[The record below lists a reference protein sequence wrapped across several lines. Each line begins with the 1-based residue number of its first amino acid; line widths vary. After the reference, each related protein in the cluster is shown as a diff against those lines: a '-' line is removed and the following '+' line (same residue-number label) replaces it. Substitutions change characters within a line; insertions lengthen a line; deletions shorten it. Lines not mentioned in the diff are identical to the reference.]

1 MKKNVIYK
9 LISFYVLVVI
19 IGFFGG
25 YFITDLI
32 NKQNEIYVSSFTL
45 KEDDYNANL
54 DSLNDENFLREV
66 INNHPNLSLESIDVT
81 SLLNNHDFVLTTE
94 NEVYTI
100 TTKTRYYETSYIFS
114 SNKVISRASTFIK
127 YSLYDLVG
135 KNNVTF
141 LNSNIGE
148 IRNSLSRPIGGL
160 IGITSLSL
168 IVTVIILVIPK
179 KNINDFTFDNEETFK
194 NPFSIAY
201 WKKAFTELK
210 STKKIVTLGMLFSLV
225 LLSKFISLPSGFANL
240 NISLG
245 FIFLAII
252 GYIYGPV
259 VSFIIGASSDII
271 GYFINQSAYVFNLG
285 YTLQAALACFVYGI
299 LFYKTRMTFS
309 KVLLSRI
316 IINFVLNVLMG
327 SYLMIIVYYQGGT
340 ITSEQIL
347 ASFRVYALVYSLPKN
362 IICLLP
368 QSILLYAIIKV
379 ISPILSRFNYISKEV
394 SDNITLI

>member
-45 KEDDYNANL
+45 KEGDYNANL
-54 DSLNDENFLREV
+54 DSLNDENFLKEV

-94 NEVYTI
+94 NDVYTI

-148 IRNSLSRPIGGL
+148 IKNSLSRPLGGL

-194 NPFSIAY
+194 NPFSLAY

-316 IINFVLNVLMG
+316 IINFFLNVLMG

>member
-45 KEDDYNANL
+45 KEGDYNANL
-54 DSLNDENFLREV
+54 DSLNDENFLKEV

-94 NEVYTI
+94 NDVYTI

-148 IRNSLSRPIGGL
+148 IRNSLSRPLGGL

-168 IVTVIILVIPK
+168 IVTIIILVIPK
-179 KNINDFTFDNEETFK
+179 KNINDFTFDNEEIFK
-194 NPFSIAY
+194 NPFSLAY

-259 VSFIIGASSDII
+259 VSFIIGATSDVI

-340 ITSEQIL
+340 ITSEQIF

-379 ISPILSRFNYISKEV
+379 ISPILSRFKYISKEV

>member
-54 DSLNDENFLREV
+54 DSLNDENFLKEV

-94 NEVYTI
+94 NDVYTI

-148 IRNSLSRPIGGL
+148 IKNSLSRPLGGL

-194 NPFSIAY
+194 NPFSLAY

-252 GYIYGPV
+252 GYIYGPA

-316 IINFVLNVLMG
+316 IINFFLNVLMG

>member
-45 KEDDYNANL
+45 KEGDYNANF

-94 NEVYTI
+94 NDVYTI

-148 IRNSLSRPIGGL
+148 IKNSLSRPLGGL

-194 NPFSIAY
+194 NPFSLAY

>member
-94 NEVYTI
+94 NDVYTI

-194 NPFSIAY
+194 NPFSLAY

>member
-81 SLLNNHDFVLTTE
+81 SLLNNNDFVLTTE
-94 NEVYTI
+94 NDVYTI

-194 NPFSIAY
+194 NPFSLAY

>member
-45 KEDDYNANL
+45 KEGDYNANL
-54 DSLNDENFLREV
+54 DSLNDENFLKEV

-94 NEVYTI
+94 NDVYTI

-148 IRNSLSRPIGGL
+148 IKNSLSRPLGGL

-194 NPFSIAY
+194 NPFSLAY

>member
-1 MKKNVIYK
+1 MKRNVIYK

-45 KEDDYNANL
+45 KEGDYNANL

-94 NEVYTI
+94 NDVYTI

-148 IRNSLSRPIGGL
+148 IRNSLSRPLGGL

-194 NPFSIAY
+194 NPFSLAY

-316 IINFVLNVLMG
+316 IINFILNVLMG

>member
-45 KEDDYNANL
+45 KEGDYNANL
-54 DSLNDENFLREV
+54 DSLNDENFLKEV

-94 NEVYTI
+94 NDVYTI

-148 IRNSLSRPIGGL
+148 IRNSLSRPLGGL

-194 NPFSIAY
+194 NPFSLAY

>member
-1 MKKNVIYK
+1 MKKNTIYK
-9 LISFYVLVVI
+9 LISFYIIVVI

-25 YFITDLI
+25 YFITNLI
-32 NKQNEIYVSSFTL
+32 NKQNETFVSSFTL
-45 KEDDYNANL
+45 KEGDYNANL
-54 DSLNDENFLREV
+54 DSLNDENFLKEV

-81 SLLNNHDFVLTTE
+81 SLLNNHDFILTSE
-94 NEVYTI
+94 NNVYTI

-127 YSLYDLVG
+127 YSLFDLVG

-148 IRNSLSRPIGGL
+148 IKNSLSCPLGGL
-160 IGITSLSL
+160 IGITSLSI
-168 IVTVIILVIPK
+168 IVTVIILIIPK
-179 KNINDFTFDNEETFK
+179 KNVNDFTFDNEETFK
-194 NPFSIAY
+194 HPFSLTY
-201 WKKAFTELK
+201 WKKACTELK

-259 VSFIIGASSDII
+259 VAFIIGASSDII

-316 IINFVLNVLMG
+316 IINFILNVLMG
-327 SYLMIIVYYQGGT
+327 SFLMIIVYYQGGT
-340 ITSEQIL
+340 ITSEQIF
-347 ASFRVYALVYSLPKN
+347 ASFKVYALVYSLPKN

-368 QSILLYAIIKV
+368 QSILLFAIIKV
-379 ISPILSRFNYISKEV
+379 ISPILARFNYISKEV
-394 SDNITLI
+394 SNNITLI

>member
-194 NPFSIAY
+194 NPFSLAY

>member
-45 KEDDYNANL
+45 KEGDYNANL
-54 DSLNDENFLREV
+54 DSLNDENFLKEV

-94 NEVYTI
+94 NDVYTI

-148 IRNSLSRPIGGL
+148 IRNSLSRPLGGL

-168 IVTVIILVIPK
+168 IVTVIILIIPK

-194 NPFSIAY
+194 NPFSLAY

>member
-45 KEDDYNANL
+45 KEGDYNANF

-94 NEVYTI
+94 NDVYTI

-148 IRNSLSRPIGGL
+148 IKNSLSSPLGGL

-194 NPFSIAY
+194 NPFSLAY

>member
-45 KEDDYNANL
+45 KEGDYNANL
-54 DSLNDENFLREV
+54 DSLNDENFLKEV

-94 NEVYTI
+94 NDVYTI

-148 IRNSLSRPIGGL
+148 IRNSLSRPLGGL

-194 NPFSIAY
+194 NPFSLAY

-316 IINFVLNVLMG
+316 IINFILNVLMG

>member
-45 KEDDYNANL
+45 KEGDYNANL
-54 DSLNDENFLREV
+54 DSLNDENFLKEV

-94 NEVYTI
+94 NDVYTI

-148 IRNSLSRPIGGL
+148 IKNSLSRPLGGL

-168 IVTVIILVIPK
+168 IVTVIILIIPK
-179 KNINDFTFDNEETFK
+179 KNISDFTFDNEETFK
-194 NPFSIAY
+194 NPFSLAY